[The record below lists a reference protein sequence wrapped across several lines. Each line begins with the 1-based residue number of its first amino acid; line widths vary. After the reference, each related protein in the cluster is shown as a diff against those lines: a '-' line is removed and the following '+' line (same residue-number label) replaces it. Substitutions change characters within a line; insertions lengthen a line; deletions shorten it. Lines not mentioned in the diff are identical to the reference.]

1 VPAPP
6 FDRVRIVVAS
16 VLELPEERL
25 EPASSP
31 DNIETWDSIQH
42 LNMVL
47 ALEQEFGVEFTPEEI
62 EQMLSLE
69 LIALLVQEKLQA
81 CGVAHAS

>member
-1 VPAPP
+1 MPAPP
-6 FDRVRIVVAS
+6 FERVRAVVAS
-16 VLELPEERL
+16 VLELLEEQL

-31 DNIETWDSIQH
+31 DSIETWDSIQH

-47 ALEQEFGVEFTPEEI
+47 ALEQEFGVQFTPEEI

-69 LIALLVQEKLQA
+69 LMALLVQEKLPA
-81 CGVAHAS
+81 CGVVHAS